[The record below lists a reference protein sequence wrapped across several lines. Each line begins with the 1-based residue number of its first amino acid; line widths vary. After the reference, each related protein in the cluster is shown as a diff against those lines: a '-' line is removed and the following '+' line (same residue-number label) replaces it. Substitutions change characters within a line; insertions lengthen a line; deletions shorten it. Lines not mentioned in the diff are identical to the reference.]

1 MTGYI
6 PASAKQTL
14 AEGRFSPLVPPLHG
28 SDFYE
33 FYFFRLLYRYSTRWI
48 CCIRLRVCLRSF
60 WLWSLRPYFCFGLKC
75 LLFQKLE
82 AELIQT
88 PNLFPD
94 PRSS

>member
-1 MTGYI
+1 MTRCI

-14 AEGRFSPLVPPLHG
+14 AAGRFSPLVPPLHG

-33 FYFFRLLYRYSTRWI
+33 FYCFRLFISLFDTLDLLYTSSR
-48 CCIRLRVCLRSF
+48 LRSF

-75 LLFQKLE
+75 LLFQNLE